1 MNDLWSRFNTPT
13 STEDDAL
20 TALSAAASVTELPRV
35 EAFEGRLPEK
45 NVPVGLAFLQARA
58 LDAEGQPEAAHAA
71 MLSLAERLNQAGWLS
86 AMARVLTDVLP
97 HRPAEAAPLL
107 ARARQL
113 GGPEAVP
120 DALLFEA
127 HRLHPRHG
135 FLTWLAALAHT
146 AAGEDQAA
154 LRLAGQALPE
164 LVAEKNYETAEMAM
178 LLLAEGDG
186 SAHLP
191 EMVRA
196 LELLARQEAWAV
208 FENAIGLL
216 GARLAEPEGALEA
229 WPVIREVW
237 RRHPERNDLRPVAIR
252 IVRGYLAARYP
263 DPEAILRL
271 SEIERP
277 SQPPAAVLERLEKGE
292 RFPPGFYARHS
303 GWGLGLIRENDA
315 QAVMIDFPSKPLH
328 RMSLTTAE
336 QALQALSPGDFRVL
350 SVRDPAELKRLA
362 DQEPA
367 TLVLKVLAT
376 TKQRRATADEIRKQL
391 VPSVLTSAAW
401 PSWWKN
407 TRAALDRDRRVDSHQ
422 AYANV
427 WSIAERSSEVE
438 HAPVPPWQLD
448 KDAVKNLALLE
459 TFLGQH
465 PDEIAAVMESHGG
478 RIQNLAQGRAPS
490 PEQAAAA
497 GLWLLRFDPRS
508 GATPESHVR
517 TGFDMNALSR
527 RDQEELL
534 PRLTEP
540 DALGAALN
548 SRLAALRRAARETL
562 RERGLEAKVFRDLLV
577 RAQEAPE
584 AALDVL
590 EAEDESLGPG
600 WTYVSMLATLDLLE
614 KPPRE
619 AHRKRAQALVKS
631 GSTLASLLQR
641 APLDEDERT
650 SVASR
655 LTRWQ
660 SSDRYRFPVLDF
672 LRAVGHADV
681 ADRVEGARARA
692 AAKVSDRLGE
702 EDEGYDQM
710 LLLTRPTLDR
720 LAAERHRVGLEL
732 KTTIPQAIQKARELG
747 DLRENAEYAAA
758 KAKQAVYAK
767 RFEELETLQ
776 NRARL
781 IEDLKREPGV
791 AAPGT
796 EVTLE
801 EIGGSR
807 RWTYWVLGEGD
818 QELGNSVVSYLAA
831 LGKVLTG
838 RRAGD
843 TVELPEEDARIQ
855 CRVVS
860 VVERLP

>member
-1 MNDLWSRFNTPT
+1 MNDIWTRFNIPV

-20 TALSAAASVTELPRV
+20 AALAEAASVTELPS
-35 EAFEGRLPEK
+35 ATTFETRLPEK
-45 NVPVGLAFLQARA
+45 NVPVGLAYLHGRA
-58 LDAEGQPEAAHAA
+58 LSAEGQADAAHAA
-71 MLSLAERLNQAGWLS
+71 MLSLAERLNQAGWLR
-86 AMARVLTDVLP
+86 AMARVLADILP
-97 HRPAEAAPLL
+97 QRPAEAAPLL

-113 GGPEAVP
+113 GGREAVS

-146 AAGEDQAA
+146 EAGDDQSAH
-154 LRLAGQALPE
+154 RLAGRALPE

-178 LLLAEGDG
+178 LLLAEGEG
-186 SAHLP
+186 SSELP
-191 EMVRA
+191 EMARA
-196 LELLARQEAWAV
+196 IELLARQEAWTV
-208 FENAIGLL
+208 FENAWGLL
-216 GARLAEPEGALEA
+216 GSRLAGPDGALEA
-229 WPVIREVW
+229 WPVIREIW
-237 RRHPERNDLRPVAIR
+237 RRHPERNDLRPVALR
-252 IVRGYLAARYP
+252 LVRGYLAARYP

-277 SQPPAAVLERLEKGE
+277 SHPPAAVLDRLEKGE

-315 QAVMIDFPSKPLH
+315 QAVVIDFPTKPLH
-328 RMSLTTAE
+328 RMSLATAE
-336 QALQALSPGDFRVL
+336 QALEALSPDDFRVL

-362 DQEPA
+362 DQDPA
-367 TLVLKVLAT
+367 GLVLKVLAT

-391 VPSVLTSAAW
+391 VPSVLTSSAW
-401 PSWWKN
+401 PSWWKS
-407 TRAALDRDRRVDSHQ
+407 TRTALDRDRRVDSHQ
-422 AYANV
+422 AYANI
-427 WSIAERSSEVE
+427 WSIAGRSKEAEPV
-438 HAPVPPWQLD
+438 PVPPWQHD
-448 KDAVKNLALLE
+448 KDAVKNLAFLE

-465 PDEIAAVMESHGG
+465 PDEIAAVMEAHGA
-478 RIQNLAQGRAPS
+478 RIQTLAHGRAPS
-490 PEQAAAA
+490 PEQTVAA
-497 GLWLLRFDPRS
+497 GLWLLRFDPES
-508 GATPESHVR
+508 GMTPEGHVR
-517 TGFDMNALSR
+517 SGFDMNALSR

-534 PRLTEP
+534 PRLTDP

-548 SRLAALRRAARETL
+548 SRLASVRRAARDVIM
-562 RERGLEAKVFRDLLV
+562 ERGLDASVFRNVLL
-577 RAQEAPE
+577 RAHEAPE

-590 EAEDESLGPG
+590 EAGNQSLGPG
-600 WTYVSMLATLDLLE
+600 GSYVSMLATLDLLE

-619 AHRKRAQALVKS
+619 AHRKRAHALVEP
-631 GSTLASLLQR
+631 GSPLAALLEG
-641 APLDEDERT
+641 APLDDDERA
-650 SVASR
+650 SVALR

-702 EDEGYDQM
+702 DDEGYDQM
-710 LLLTRPTLDR
+710 LLLTRPTLER
-720 LAAERHRVGLEL
+720 LVAERQRVGLEL
-732 KTTIPQAIQKARELG
+732 KTTIPQVIQKARELG

-796 EVTLE
+796 EITLE
-801 EIGGSR
+801 EIDGSR
-807 RWTYWVLGEGD
+807 RWTYWLLGEGD

-831 LGKVLTG
+831 LGKILTG
-838 RRAGD
+838 HRAGD
-843 TVELPEEDARIQ
+843 TLDLPEDGARIP